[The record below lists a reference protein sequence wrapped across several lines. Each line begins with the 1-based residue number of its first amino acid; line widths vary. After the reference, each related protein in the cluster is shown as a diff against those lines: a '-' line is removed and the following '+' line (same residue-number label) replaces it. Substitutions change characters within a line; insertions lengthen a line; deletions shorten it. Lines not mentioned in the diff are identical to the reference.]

1 MVFTA
6 DGGNSLT
13 GRGTSIQQR
22 ELRQV
27 MPLLNY
33 TTKVSAEKTA
43 SEIISM
49 LSKKGATQ
57 VMMEFGDAGQPVGL
71 KWRVDSPRGALGF
84 ALPINP
90 EAVYKVLTAER
101 VLVTNDQARKEQAL
115 RACLRSLED

>member
-1 MVFTA
+1 
-6 DGGNSLT
+6 
-13 GRGTSIQQR
+13 
-22 ELRQV
+22 

-33 TTKVSAEKTA
+33 TTKVPAEKMA
-43 SEIISM
+43 SEIISL